1 MIFLETPNFTG
12 RILELL
18 SDEEYGHLQTTLLKQ
33 PDLGDIIPGSGG
45 LRKLRWASSGR
56 GKRGGARIIYY
67 WAAMPDQTVMLA
79 AYAKNRKTDLTPS
92 EIKPLRRII
101 EEEYK

>member
-1 MIFLETPNFTG
+1 
-12 RILELL
+12 
-18 SDEEYGHLQTTLLKQ
+18 
-33 PDLGDIIPGSGG
+33 
-45 LRKLRWASSGR
+45 
-56 GKRGGARIIYY
+56 
-67 WAAMPDQTVMLA
+67 MPDQTVMLA